1 MSQPTGDTRF
11 QELLEA
17 APDAILEVDGEGRIM
32 LVNAVAEKIFGY
44 TREELVGRQVEIL
57 VPEAMRH
64 GHLGLRA
71 SFQHAPSTRSM
82 GLAQQLRAR
91 RRDGSGFPVEVS
103 LSPSG
108 SGEDFR
114 VTAIVR
120 DVSDRK
126 RVEDQLREA
135 NIELEKRNQ
144 EVEQANRLKSEFLAS
159 MSHELRTPLHTIIGF
174 TELLKE
180 ELEGPL
186 NGKQHRFLHHVHQD
200 SLHLLALINDVL
212 DLSKIEAGRME
223 LDRETMEAR
232 KVIRDAME
240 AILPLADAKGLVL
253 EDRTVEPIL
262 INADPRRFRE
272 ILNNLLGNAVK
283 FTPEG
288 GSIQIETAAP
298 GDGLVAFTVTDTGLG
313 IAPEFHEAIFDK
325 FRQVNLTTRGVREGT
340 GLGLAIVKR
349 LVEMHGGAVS
359 LESAPGKGSSF
370 TFTMPAADQTLMRR
384 PLILAVEDEPSAREL
399 LTSYLESAGFHT
411 RCVGTAEEGLV
422 LAHRLRPDLIVLDL
436 MLPEKSGFEMLR
448 ELKEL
453 PELRETPVIVTSV
466 LDKERAAV
474 RGAAEYLCKPLNRDA
489 LVQAVVRSMRTAQ
502 AQRGDGA
509 G

>member
-1 MSQPTGDTRF
+1 MSQPTGDSRF

-17 APDAILEVDGEGRIM
+17 APDAILEVDAEGRVVLM
-32 LVNAVAEKIFGY
+32 NAVAEKIFGY
-44 TREELVGRQVEIL
+44 SREELVGQNVEVLLPQALRQHHV
-57 VPEAMRH
+57 
-64 GHLGLRA
+64 GLRDG
-71 SFQHAPSTRSM
+71 FRQAPSTRPM
-82 GLAQQLRAR
+82 GAALQLSAV
-91 RRDGSGFPVEVS
+91 RRDGSTFPVEIS

-108 SGEDFR
+108 GVGDFR
-114 VTAIVR
+114 VTAIIR
-120 DVSDRK
+120 DVSDRQHAQ
-126 RVEDQLREA
+126 EQLRAA
-135 NIELEKRNQ
+135 NVELENRNQ
-144 EVEQANRLKSEFLAS
+144 QVEQANRLKSEFLAS

-186 NGKQHRFLHHVHQD
+186 NEKQHRFLHHVHQD
-200 SLHLLALINDVL
+200 SLRLLALINDVL

-223 LDRETMEAR
+223 LHRETMEAHQ
-232 KVIRDAME
+232 VVSDAME
-240 AILPLADAKGLVL
+240 AILPLADAKGLLL
-253 EDRTVEPIL
+253 EDGTVAPIL
-262 INADPRRFRE
+262 IDADPRRFRE

-288 GSIQIETAAP
+288 GSIHIKTAAP

-313 IAPEFHEAIFDK
+313 IAPQFHDVIFDK
-325 FRQVNLTTRGVREGT
+325 FRQVNLTTQGVREGT
-340 GLGLAIVKR
+340 GLGLAIIKR
-349 LVEMHGGAVS
+349 LVEMHGGTISV
-359 LESAPGKGSSF
+359 ESALGKGSSF
-370 TFTMPAADQTLMRR
+370 TFTMPAADETLVRR

-399 LTSYLESAGFHT
+399 LTSYLESAGLHT

-436 MLPEKSGFEMLR
+436 MLAEKSGFEMLR

-453 PELRETPVIVTSV
+453 PDLREIPVVVTSV
-466 LDKERAAV
+466 LDKERVTV

-489 LVQAVVRSMRTAQ
+489 LVQAVVRSIRMAKT
-502 AQRGDGA
+502 QRGDGA